1 MNRRHL
7 VLATL
12 AAGSIPLLA
21 AAQTPL
27 ASPSQDESNASD
39 TRALDLVELLQTIS
53 PVELVRALQT
63 SPLDT
68 RVLGDVQ
75 VVPWV
80 DFGDTDLYN
89 SLGGAVI
96 LAYGTEIQDPD
107 AQMHG
112 GYIVY
117 ESAEIAY
124 LELVRKLGSAYD
136 IPSTTVSIAGTTMW
150 EVGSDTMRIGVAR
163 IGYVMLLA
171 NMFDTARGSVIDAVV
186 DHLMLVA
193 ARLDA

>member
-1 MNRRHL
+1 
-7 VLATL
+7 
-12 AAGSIPLLA
+12 
-21 AAQTPL
+21 
-27 ASPSQDESNASD
+27 
-39 TRALDLVELLQTIS
+39 
-53 PVELVRALQT
+53 VELVRALQT
-63 SPLDT
+63 TPVDNSA
-68 RVLGDVQ
+68 LGDTQ

-96 LAYGTEIQDPD
+96 LADDTDMHDPD

-124 LELVRKLGSAYD
+124 LEFIRKLGSAYD
-136 IPSTTVSIAGTTMW
+136 IPSTTMSIAGTTVW
-150 EVGSDTMRIGVAR
+150 ELGNDTMRIGVAR

-171 NMFDTARGSVIDAVV
+171 NMFGSASGNAIEAIV
-186 DHLMLVA
+186 DHLMRVA
-193 ARLDA
+193 ARVDS